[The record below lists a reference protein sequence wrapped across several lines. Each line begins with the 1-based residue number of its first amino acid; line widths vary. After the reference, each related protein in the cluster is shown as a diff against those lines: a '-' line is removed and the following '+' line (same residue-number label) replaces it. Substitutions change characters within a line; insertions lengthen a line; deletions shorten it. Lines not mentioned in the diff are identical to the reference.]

1 MSMTADFLHSLPSEP
16 QSIEG
21 VTTDSPARFL
31 NRELSWLAFNWRVLE
46 LAQDPT
52 WPLLER
58 VRMVSIS
65 SSNLDEFYTVR
76 VAGLR
81 ELARGGITQPSA
93 DGLTPAQQ
101 LELIDNDAK
110 KLADAQQTTWND
122 LITELANNQIWMVSA
137 DQLTPSDQEYL
148 DKVFLEQIF
157 PLVSPLAVDPAHPFP
172 FIHSGGLAIALHLEK
187 KGGKK
192 PLQALLPIPNNADRF
207 VKLPDVE
214 NKGLRV
220 VPLELVLLRALG
232 ALFPSYK
239 LVGHCMFRVLRD
251 SDLEIEDESE
261 DLVREFETAL
271 KRRVRGEVVRLK
283 ITTAAPENLR
293 EMIFK
298 ALHVEENEVIEVDGI
313 LGLEDLTE
321 ICAMGP
327 SNFRWPSYEPRVPER
342 VKDFDQDIFAAIR
355 QKDMLLHHP
364 YETFDIVVNFLRQAA
379 RDPDVVA
386 IKQTLYRTSNQS
398 PIVEALC
405 AAADAGKSVTAVVE
419 LKARFDEAANIR
431 LSRQMERA
439 GVHVVYGF
447 IDMKTHAKVST
458 IVRKEDGKLNT
469 YTHFGTG
476 NYHPVTANVYSDLSF
491 FTCSNSLGKDATKL
505 FNYVSGYAEAEGLN
519 NLSIAPTYLYNDLLK
534 YIEIETQAALDGK
547 PAQIWAKMNSIIEKN
562 IIDALYRASQAGVKV
577 DLVVRGICGIR
588 PGVAGLSENIRVKS
602 VVGRF
607 LEHSRIVC
615 FANGKEMPHKDA
627 MVFISSAD
635 WMGRNLHA
643 RVESLVRIKNKTV
656 HAQILSQIMAANL
669 ADTRNSWVLGADGS
683 YVRDLGAPESSL
695 FDCHRFFMENPSLSG
710 RGKVGAKD
718 VPELTH
724 SND

>member
-1 MSMTADFLHSLPSEP
+1 MSADFLKKNILPS
-16 QSIEG
+16 QKIKG
-21 VTTDSPARFL
+21 VNIKSSARFL

-81 ELARGGITQPSA
+81 ELARNGITKLYA

-101 LELIDNDAK
+101 LKLIDVNAK
-110 KLADAQQTTWND
+110 ALSHAQQIAWNK
-122 LITELANNQIWMVSA
+122 LIIELAEKEISILQQ
-137 DQLTPSDQEYL
+137 DQLTNKDKAFL
-148 DKVFLEQIF
+148 DKVFLERIF
-157 PLVSPLAVDPAHPFP
+157 PIVSPLAVDPAHPFP
-172 FIHSGGLAIALHLEK
+172 FIHSGGLAIALHLEMKNSK
-187 KGGKK
+187 KV
-192 PLQALLPIPNNADRF
+192 LQALLPIPNNTDRF
-207 VKLPDVE
+207 IRLPCK
-214 NKGLRV
+214 NGTGLRI
-220 VPLELVLLRALG
+220 VPIEIILIQALSV
-232 ALFPSYK
+232 LFPSYN

-251 SDLEIEDESE
+251 SDLEIEDEAE

-271 KRRVRGEVVRLK
+271 KRRVRGDVVRLK
-283 ITTAAPENLR
+283 ITKDAPENLQN
-293 EMIFK
+293 MIFG
-298 ALHVEENEVIEVDGI
+298 ALHVHKGEVIEVDGI
-313 LGLEDLTE
+313 LGLEDLSE
-321 ICAMGP
+321 ICVMGP
-327 SNFRWPSYEPRVPER
+327 EALCWPSNEPRVPER
-342 VKDFDQDIFAAIR
+342 VKDFDQDVFAAIR

-364 YETFDIVVNFLRQAA
+364 YESFDIVINFLWQAA
-379 RDPDVVA
+379 RDPYVVA

-405 AAADAGKSVTAVVE
+405 AAAEAGKSVTAIVE
-419 LKARFDEAANIR
+419 LKARFDEATNIK

-458 IVRKEDGKLNT
+458 IVRKEKEKLIT

-491 FTCSNSLGKDATKL
+491 FTCDSSLGKDATKL

-519 NLSIAPTYLYNDLLK
+519 DLSIAPSFLFNDLLG
-534 YIEIETQAALDGK
+534 YIEAETQAALGGK
-547 PAQIWAKMNSIIEKN
+547 PAQIWAKMNSIMEQN
-562 IIDALYRASQAGVKV
+562 IIDALYRASQAGVKI
-577 DLVVRGICGIR
+577 DLVVRGICGVR
-588 PGVAGLSENIRVKS
+588 PGVTGLSENIRIKS

-615 FANGKEMPHKDA
+615 FANGTEMPHKNA
-627 MVFISSAD
+627 LVFISSAD
-635 WMGRNLHA
+635 WMGRNLHG
-643 RVESLVRIKNKTV
+643 RVESMVKIRNKTV
-656 HAQILSQIMAANL
+656 QAQILSQIMAANL
-669 ADTRNSWVLGADGS
+669 ADTRNSWVLHADGT
-683 YVRDLGAPESSL
+683 YHRNLDTGDTAL
-695 FDCHRFFMENPSLSG
+695 FNCHRFFMENPSLSG

-718 VPELTH
+718 VHNLAH
-724 SND
+724 LND

>member
-1 MSMTADFLHSLPSEP
+1 MNADFLHSDLIKTASVKD
-16 QSIEG
+16 
-21 VTTDSPARFL
+21 VTPDSPKRFL

-65 SSNLDEFYTVR
+65 SSNLDEFFTVR

-81 ELARGGITQPSA
+81 ELARNGVVKKSA

-101 LELIDNDAK
+101 LEMID
-110 KLADAQQTTWND
+110 ADAGELAKAQQGTWND
-122 LITELANNQIWMVSA
+122 LIKELEAQKITMPVA
-137 DQLTPSDQEYL
+137 DDFTDE
-148 DKVFLEQIF
+148 DRAFLNDYFSEQIF
-157 PLVSPLAVDPAHPFP
+157 PIVSPLAVDPAHPFP
-172 FIHSGGLAIALHLEK
+172 FIQSGGLAIALNLQHK
-187 KGGKK
+187 KSKSAI
-192 PLQALLPIPNNADRF
+192 QALLPIPQQADRF
-207 VKLPDVE
+207 IQLPDL
-214 NKGLRV
+214 KGAGLRII
-220 VPLELVLLRALG
+220 PLEAVLLEALG
-232 ALFPSYK
+232 VLFPSYD
-239 LVGHCMFRVLRD
+239 LAGHCMFRVLRD
-251 SDLEIEDESE
+251 SDLDVEDESD

-271 KRRVRGEVVRLK
+271 KRRLRGDVVRLK
-283 ITTAAPENLR
+283 ITKNAPAKLR
-293 EMIFK
+293 NMVLN
-298 ALHVEENEVIEVDGI
+298 ALHVTDDEVIEVDGL
-313 LGLEDLTE
+313 LGLEDLKE
-321 ICAMGP
+321 ICDLGP
-327 SNFRWPSYEPRVPER
+327 AEFCWDPYIPRVPER
-342 VKDFDQDIFAAIR
+342 VQDFGQDIFAAIR

-364 YETFDIVVNFLRQAA
+364 YESFDIVVNFLRQAA

-405 AAADAGKSVTAVVE
+405 AAAESGKSVTAVVE

-476 NYHPVTANVYSDLSF
+476 NYHPVTANIYSDLSF
-491 FTCSNSLGKDATKL
+491 FTCSNSLGRDATKL
-505 FNYVSGYAEAEGLN
+505 FNYISGYAEAEGLT
-519 NLSIAPTYLYNDLLK
+519 NLSIAPSFLFNDLIK
-534 YIEIETQAALDGK
+534 YIEAEADAARAGK
-547 PAQIWAKMNSIIEKN
+547 PAHIWAKMNSIIQRDV
-562 IIDALYRASQAGVKV
+562 IDALYKASQAGVKI
-577 DLVVRGICGIR
+577 DLVVRGICGVR
-588 PGVAGLSENIRVKS
+588 PGVKGLSENIRVKS
-602 VVGRF
+602 IVGRF

-615 FANGKEMPHKDA
+615 FANGKEMPNKGA
-627 MVFISSAD
+627 LVFISSAD
-635 WMGRNLHA
+635 WMGRNLFA
-643 RVESLVRIKNKTV
+643 RVESMVRIKNKTV

-669 ADTRNSWVLGADGS
+669 ADTRNSWALGSDGA
-683 YVRDLGAPESSL
+683 YTRQKFDVEAPG

-710 RGKVGAKD
+710 RGKAGAKD

-724 SND
+724 SHD

>member
-1 MSMTADFLHSLPSEP
+1 MTADFLHSDLIKATSVDD
-16 QSIEG
+16 
-21 VTTDSPARFL
+21 VTPDSPKRFL

-65 SSNLDEFYTVR
+65 SSNLDEFFTVR

-81 ELARGGITQPSA
+81 ELARNGVVKKSA
-93 DGLTPAQQ
+93 DGRTPAQQ
-101 LELIDNDAK
+101 LEMID
-110 KLADAQQTTWND
+110 ADAGELAKAQQSTWND
-122 LITELANNQIWMVSA
+122 LIKELAAQKITMPVA
-137 DQLTPSDQEYL
+137 DDFTNEDRA
-148 DKVFLEQIF
+148 FLNDYFSEQIF
-157 PLVSPLAVDPAHPFP
+157 PIVSPLAVDPAHPFP
-172 FIHSGGLAIALHLEK
+172 FIQSGGLAIALHLQDK
-187 KGGKK
+187 KGKSTI
-192 PLQALLPIPNNADRF
+192 QALLPIPQKADRF
-207 VKLPDVE
+207 IQLPDL
-214 NKGLRV
+214 KGAGLRI
-220 VPLELVLLRALG
+220 VPLEAVLLQALG
-232 ALFPSYK
+232 VLFPSYD

-251 SDLEIEDESE
+251 SDLDVEDESD

-271 KRRVRGEVVRLK
+271 KRRLRGDVVRLK
-283 ITTAAPENLR
+283 ITKDAPAKLR
-293 EMIFK
+293 NMILD
-298 ALHVEENEVIEVDGI
+298 ALHVTDDEVIEVDGL
-313 LGLEDLTE
+313 LGLEDLKE
-321 ICAMGP
+321 ICDLGP
-327 SNFRWPSYEPRVPER
+327 AEFCWDPYIPRVPER
-342 VKDFDQDIFAAIR
+342 VQDFGQDIFAAIR

-364 YETFDIVVNFLRQAA
+364 YESFDIVVNFLRQAA

-405 AAADAGKSVTAVVE
+405 AAAESGKSVTAVVE

-476 NYHPVTANVYSDLSF
+476 NYHPVTANIYSDLSF
-491 FTCSNSLGKDATKL
+491 FTCSNSLGRDATKL
-505 FNYVSGYAEAEGLN
+505 FNYISGYAEAEGLT
-519 NLSIAPTYLYNDLLK
+519 NLSIAPSFLFKDLIK
-534 YIEIETQAALDGK
+534 YIEAEADAARAGK
-547 PAQIWAKMNSIIEKN
+547 PAHIWAKMNSIIQRDV
-562 IIDALYRASQAGVKV
+562 IDALYKASQAGVKI
-577 DLVVRGICGIR
+577 DLVVRGICGVR
-588 PGVAGLSENIRVKS
+588 PGVEGLSENIRVKS
-602 VVGRF
+602 IVGRF

-615 FANGKEMPHKDA
+615 FANGKAMPSKGA
-627 MVFISSAD
+627 LVFISSAD
-635 WMGRNLHA
+635 WMGRNLFA
-643 RVESLVRIKNKTV
+643 RVESLVQIKNKTV

-669 ADTRNSWVLGADGS
+669 ADTHNSWVLGPDGKYTRLELAKDATS
-683 YVRDLGAPESSL
+683 

-710 RGKVGAKD
+710 RGKAGAKD

-724 SND
+724 SHDD